1 MSIQMTTK
9 VLPSEAMPFDEIKA
23 QYPDEWVLL
32 GNPVIDNTEVVSG
45 IVLMHGKD
53 KREIAYL
60 GREMVKEYATYA
72 LRYTG
77 EFPKGRKFWL

>member
-1 MSIQMTTK
+1 M
-9 VLPSEAMPFDEIKA
+9 VAEALPTEILPFEKIKA
-23 QYPDEWVLL
+23 LYPDQWVLL
-32 GNPVIDNTEVVSG
+32 GNPETYNTQVISG

-60 GREMVKEYATYA
+60 GREAVKPFKTYT

-77 EFPKGRKFWL
+77 EFPKNRKFWL

>member
-1 MSIQMTTK
+1 MAD
-9 VLPSEAMPFDEIKA
+9 VLPREVFPFEQIKA
-23 QYPDEWVLL
+23 LYPDEWVLL
-32 GNPVIDNTEVVSG
+32 GNPETYNTEVISG

-60 GREMVKEYATYA
+60 GRELVKPFNTYA

>member
-1 MSIQMTTK
+1 MTIEAI
-9 VLPSEAMPFDEIKA
+9 PSEVTSFEEIKG

-32 GNPVIDNTEVVSG
+32 GNPEIHNTEVLSG

-53 KREIAYL
+53 KRELAYL
-60 GREMVKEYATYA
+60 GRDMVKNYESYA

>member
-1 MSIQMTTK
+1 MTI
-9 VLPSEAMPFDEIKA
+9 EAMPPEVMSFEEIKA
-23 QYPDEWVLL
+23 KYPDEWVLL
-32 GNPVIDNTEVVSG
+32 GNPEIYNTEVFSA

-53 KREIAYL
+53 KRELAYL
-60 GREMVKEYATYA
+60 GRDLVKKFETYA

>member
-1 MSIQMTTK
+1 MIASVISSE
-9 VLPSEAMPFDEIKA
+9 VLSFEQIKLL
-23 QYPDEWVLL
+23 YPDEWVLL
-32 GNPVIDNTEVVSG
+32 GNPETYNTEVVSG

-60 GREMVKEYATYA
+60 GREIVKQYETYA

-77 EFPKGRKFWL
+77 TFPKGRKFWL